1 MNVLK
6 LLKGKKQYGKKGK
19 VALDN
24 VDISLP
30 ACGFFLISGP
40 SGSGKTTL
48 LNILG
53 GMDTLSE
60 GELSFCGKQINPKSI
75 DEYRS
80 QNVAFVFQSF
90 NLIDGYTVYD
100 NLKLAFSLSGLE
112 CNKESVAN
120 LLKEVNLPDEETFE
134 DFIRKTPNHLS
145 GGQKQRLA
153 IARALIKKPKILILD
168 EPTSAIDAEN
178 SINIIKILKEISAKA
193 LVLVST
199 HDKKAFQGFSD
210 GDIYLEKG
218 KVVANTANAQQS
230 KASIVEASGNK
241 PRLSLLEKIRL
252 GIKVMFQRKGRFISS
267 FLTVVFA
274 FSLLGLST
282 SLATPDI
289 EGALIDSQINYGS
302 SYSFFHLDNSYNIS
316 DSTLQVLKEGEY
328 FRVKRFGEYIED
340 KDKSVERFNL
350 TADYAR
356 EPVNIRVHEDTT
368 PSMLDLVA
376 NKTFGTGEMRLPK
389 SSDEIALTDF
399 VAEYLFRHKDRLEID
414 GIEDVKSREDLLGK
428 SIFIPSD
435 IISNNSSNHR
445 RITGIFHT
453 DDPRYEYWLE
463 QDYDYNPRLVSNG
476 LFDAPYSS
484 FAHGESIMKAI
495 FTLDE
500 DEASFADFVMKMPK
514 NRDQY
519 KKKLSALRATLAEGQ
534 VLRLSNQYS
543 GSANLFN
550 ATTVILVPSAYVL
563 GIFALMIGLSLL
575 ISLVF
580 ASISSSRKMFGIMK
594 AIGAKN
600 STIASII
607 VFQIILMFSIVFAL
621 SSLVS
626 SILAIACNA
635 YFMLDCLSISFMT
648 FALPLVASVL
658 IVIIL
663 GFLSFGK
670 LRKQAPINIINK

>member
-6 LLKGKKQYGKKGK
+6 VSKGKKQYGKKGK

-120 LLKEVNLPDEETFE
+120 LLKEVNLPDEEAFE
-134 DFIRKTPNHLS
+134 DFILKTPNHLS

-168 EPTSAIDAEN
+168 EPTSAIDVEN
-178 SINIIKILKEISAKA
+178 SINIIKILKDISTKA

-199 HDKKAFQGFSD
+199 HDKKAFQGLSD

-218 KVVANTANAQQS
+218 KIVANTANAQQS
-230 KASIVEASGNK
+230 KASIFEASGNK

-302 SYSFFHLDNSYNIS
+302 SYSFFHLDNSNGIS
-316 DSTLQVLKEGEY
+316 DSTLQVLKESEC
-328 FRVKRFGEYIED
+328 FCVKRFGEYIED
-340 KDKSVERFNL
+340 KNKSVERFNL
-350 TADYAR
+350 TADFAR
-356 EPVNIRVHEDTT
+356 EPVNIRVHEDTA

-435 IISNNSSNHR
+435 IISNNSSNRR

-453 DDPRYEYWLE
+453 DDPMYEYWLE

-500 DEASFADFVMKMPK
+500 DEASFTDFVMKMPK

-534 VLRLSNQYS
+534 VLRMSNQYS

-550 ATTVILVPSAYVL
+550 AITVILVPSAYVL
-563 GIFALMIGLSLL
+563 GIFALMIGLLLL

-580 ASISSSRKMFGIMK
+580 ANISSSRKMFGIMK

-607 VFQIILMFSIVFAL
+607 VFQIILVFSIVFAL

-670 LRKQAPINIINK
+670 LRKQVPINIINK